1 MRIEGKWLL
10 CDDGVERPVI
20 SGEILGQNGSWEST
34 EFLVDTGADRTV
46 FTAAT
51 RTKLGL
57 ASLASQDGVGGLGG
71 IAESVVVET
80 QIRLTRETAGSVL
93 FRGHY
98 AAVTQ
103 VDALD
108 IDVLGRDITGLFAV
122 VVDQPGD
129 VVCLLRQR
137 HRYTIEQD

>member
-46 FTAAT
+46 FSAAT

-80 QIRLTRETAGSVL
+80 QIRLV
-93 FRGHY
+93 
-98 AAVTQ
+98 AAKIC
-103 VDALD
+103 
-108 IDVLGRDITGLFAV
+108 IDELERAE
-122 VVDQPGD
+122 
-129 VVCLLRQR
+129 LRIFQLAPVGG
-137 HRYTIEQD
+137 EG